1 MIMKKLIMLVTALSF
16 FSLTVL
22 EGQINQGR
30 MLIGVAT
37 SINYMSFGSDLMNLG
52 FTTVKQKSN
61 APGYVEPDAEKT
73 TTINLL
79 PRVGYFIIDNLVVG
93 LDLSV
98 SSYTAKYSSDSKSTM
113 TYLGVGPFV
122 RYYIP
127 GTSVM
132 PFFEI
137 GGLFG
142 SLNEKYTSASYSD
155 SYKYGMMSIGGGA
168 GISVKL
174 CEKVAFDIMA
184 GYNSMTEKAKEN
196 NENDVRTVYGT
207 LGVKL
212 GFVCILGGK

>member
-1 MIMKKLIMLVTALSF
+1 MKRIIMLFTVLSF

-30 MLIGVAT
+30 VLVGVAT
-37 SINYMSFGSDLMNLG
+37 SINYMSFGSDFMNLG

-79 PRVGYFIIDNLVVG
+79 PKVGYFIIDNLVVG

-113 TYLGVGPFV
+113 TYLGVGPFI

-137 GGLFG
+137 GGLLG
-142 SLNEKYTSASYSD
+142 TLNEKYTSGSYSD

-168 GISVKL
+168 GMAVKL
-174 CEKVAFDIMA
+174 GDKVMFDIMA
-184 GYNSMTEKAKEN
+184 GYNSMTEKEKEN
-196 NENDVRTVYGT
+196 NENNVRTVYGT
-207 LGVKL
+207 LGIKL